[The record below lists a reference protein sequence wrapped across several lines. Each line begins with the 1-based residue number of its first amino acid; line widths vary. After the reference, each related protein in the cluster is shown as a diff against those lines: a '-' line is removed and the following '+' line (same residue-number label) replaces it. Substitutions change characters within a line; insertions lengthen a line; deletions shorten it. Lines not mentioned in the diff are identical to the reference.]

1 MSRIRNLILLFGDT
15 SLNYLTLMK
24 WVSLVFFSCSAGVL
38 IGTAIQVH
46 SRGFSATELVR
57 TDLAQPPPGLMF
69 QLNKPSVKS
78 PTAQPL
84 NSPAK
89 PIKPFSGKNQKQ
101 SLPQT
106 AEDLAEKAMFQ
117 KARSITVKVLSGD
130 NWGSGIIIQRQEQ
143 VYTVITN
150 DHVLQSGEAY
160 RIQTPDG
167 KIHVATRYLATQFV
181 GKDLAL
187 LQFGSAKSDY
197 KIGVLGNSSTLKEG
211 DKVYAAG
218 FPSEP
223 QKSDSA
229 GWKFTDGRVS
239 LIPEKSLEDG
249 YQLGY
254 DNQIEKGMSGGP
266 VLNLVGEVVAVNG
279 MHAYPLW
286 GDPYLFQDGSKPCEP
301 MRELMVRSSWGI
313 PIEKFLQ
320 SAPQFSTKMADKTP
334 KDFSLKPPSPLLVQQ
349 PRTSNS
355 KVFQPVGE
363 AAKLMQKQ
371 AAAAKSCTQF

>member
-1 MSRIRNLILLFGDT
+1 MN
-15 SLNYLTLMK
+15 
-24 WVSLVFFSCSAGVL
+24 WVSLVFFSCTAGVL
-38 IGTAIQVH
+38 TGIAIQVH
-46 SRGFSATELVR
+46 SRDFSATELVR
-57 TDLAQPPPGLMF
+57 TDLAQQPQGAKFELKKLP
-69 QLNKPSVKS
+69 VKS
-78 PTAQPL
+78 PVAQPL
-84 NSPAK
+84 NLPAK
-89 PIKPFSGKNQKQ
+89 SLKTLPGENQKQ

-130 NWGSGIIIQRQEQ
+130 NWGSGIIIQQQKQ

-150 DHVLQSGEAY
+150 DHVLQSGDAY

-167 KIHVATRYLATQFV
+167 KIYSATRYLASQFV

-187 LQFGSAKSDY
+187 VQFSSTKSDY
-197 KIGVLGNSSTLKEG
+197 KIGVLGNSSALKEG

-218 FPSEP
+218 FPSELK
-223 QKSDSA
+223 KSDSA

-266 VLNLVGEVVAVNG
+266 VLNWAGEVVAVNG

-320 SAPQFSTKMADKTP
+320 SAPQFSTKIADKKS
-334 KDFSLKPPSPLLVQQ
+334 KDFSSKPASPLLVQQ
-349 PRTSNS
+349 SKKSNS

>member
-1 MSRIRNLILLFGDT
+1 MN
-15 SLNYLTLMK
+15 
-24 WVSLVFFSCSAGVL
+24 WVSLVFFSCTAGILTGLAV
-38 IGTAIQVH
+38 QVH
-46 SRGFSATELVR
+46 NRGFSATELVP
-57 TDLAQPPPGLMF
+57 TDLAQQPQGSKFELRKPP
-69 QLNKPSVKS
+69 VKS
-78 PTAQPL
+78 PVAQPL
-84 NSPAK
+84 NLPAK
-89 PIKPFSGKNQKQ
+89 PLKTLSGENQET
-101 SLPQT
+101 LPQT
-106 AEDLAEKAMFQ
+106 ATDLPEKAMLL

-167 KIHVATRYLATQFV
+167 KIYAATRYLATQFA

-187 LQFGSAKSDY
+187 LQFGSTKSDY
-197 KIGVLGNSSTLKEG
+197 KIGVLGNSSALKEG
-211 DKVYAAG
+211 DKIYAAG

-223 QKSDSA
+223 NKLDSA
-229 GWKFTDGRVS
+229 GWKFTDGQIS

-254 DNQIEKGMSGGP
+254 TNQIEKGMSGGP
-266 VLNLVGEVVAVNG
+266 VLNWAGEVVAVNG

-286 GDPYLFQDGSKPCEP
+286 GDPYVFQDGSKPCEQ

-320 SAPQFSTKMADKTP
+320 LAPQFSTKMDEKNS
-334 KDFSLKPPSPLLVQQ
+334 KNFSLKQPDHLLNQQ
-349 PRTSNS
+349 PETGNSNVS
-355 KVFQPVGE
+355 QPVCKT
-363 AAKLMQKQ
+363 AKVLQQQ
-371 AAAAKSCTQF
+371 AAAAKSCTQL

>member
-1 MSRIRNLILLFGDT
+1 MN
-15 SLNYLTLMK
+15 
-24 WVSLVFFSCSAGVL
+24 WVPLVFFSCTAGVL
-38 IGTAIQVH
+38 TGIAIQVH
-46 SRGFSATELVR
+46 SRDFSATEIVR
-57 TDLAQPPPGLMF
+57 TDLAQQPQGSRFELRKPP
-69 QLNKPSVKS
+69 VKS
-78 PTAQPL
+78 PVAQPL
-84 NSPAK
+84 NLPAK
-89 PIKPFSGKNQKQ
+89 SLKISPGEHRKQ
-101 SLPQT
+101 SLPQR
-106 AEDLAEKAMFQ
+106 AEDLAETAMFQ

-130 NWGSGIIIQRQEQ
+130 NWGSGIIIQQQEQ

-167 KIHVATRYLATQFV
+167 KIYSATRYLASQFS

-187 LQFGSAKSDY
+187 LQFSSTKYDY
-197 KIGVLGNSSTLKEG
+197 KIGVLGSSSGLREG

-223 QKSDSA
+223 KKSDSP

-266 VLNLVGEVVAVNG
+266 VLNLAGEVVAVNG

-320 SAPQFSTKMADKTP
+320 LAPQFSTKIADK
-334 KDFSLKPPSPLLVQQ
+334 KSKNFNLKSPSRLLVPQ
-349 PRTSNS
+349 PGRSNS
-355 KVFQPVGE
+355 KVFQPVGQ
-363 AAKLMQKQ
+363 AAKLMKQ
-371 AAAAKSCTQF
+371 RAAAAKSCSKF

>member
-1 MSRIRNLILLFGDT
+1 MN
-15 SLNYLTLMK
+15 
-24 WVSLVFFSCSAGVL
+24 WVPLVIFSCTAGIL
-38 IGTAIQVH
+38 TGLAIQVH

-57 TDLAQPPPGLMF
+57 TDLAQQPQGSKFELRKPP
-69 QLNKPSVKS
+69 VKS
-78 PTAQPL
+78 PAAQPL
-84 NSPAK
+84 NFPAK
-89 PIKPFSGKNQKQ
+89 PVKPLSGENQKQ

-106 AEDLAEKAMFQ
+106 AEDLAAKAMFQ

-130 NWGSGIIIQRQEQ
+130 NWGSGIMIQRQEQ

-150 DHVLQSGEAY
+150 DHVLQSGEIY

-167 KIHVATRYLATQFV
+167 KIYSATRFLPTQFV

-187 LQFGSAKSDY
+187 VKFSSTESDY
-197 KIGVLGNSSTLKEG
+197 KIGVLGNSSALKEG

-218 FPSEP
+218 FPSEVK
-223 QKSDSA
+223 KSDSA

-254 DNQIEKGMSGGP
+254 NNQIEKGMSGGP
-266 VLNLVGEVVAVNG
+266 VLNVAGQVVAVNG

-286 GDPYLFQDGSKPCEP
+286 GDPYVFQDGSKPCEP

-320 SAPQFSTKMADKTP
+320 LAPQFSTKMAEKLP
-334 KDFSLKPPSPLLVQQ
+334 KDFSLKPPSQLLNQQ
-349 PRTSNS
+349 SRTVNS
-355 KVFQPVGE
+355 KVFQPVGQ
-363 AAKLMQKQ
+363 AAKLMQQQ
-371 AAAAKSCTQF
+371 AAAAKSCTKF